1 MLRSLPVMLSFNVGM
16 ILSDFFVF
24 VFLFAWW
31 ETGRDISVIG
41 GQLCARPLWLEKTI
55 DGCAGDSGE
64 VKNPVFGSLEIKK
77 NLSWQ
82 LLKRTYERL
91 KSGNCLILFR

>member
-41 GQLCARPLWLEKTI
+41 GQLCARTLGWKR
-55 DGCAGDSGE
+55 
-64 VKNPVFGSLEIKK
+64 PVL
-77 NLSWQ
+77 
-82 LLKRTYERL
+82 RTVVYYGTTL
-91 KSGNCLILFR
+91 ASYVD